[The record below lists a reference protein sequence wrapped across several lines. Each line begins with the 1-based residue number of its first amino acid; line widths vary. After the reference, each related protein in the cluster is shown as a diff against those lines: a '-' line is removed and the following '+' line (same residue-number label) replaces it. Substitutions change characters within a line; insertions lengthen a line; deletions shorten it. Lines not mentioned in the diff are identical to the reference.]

1 MRLGCDGLRT
11 MSLPPGF
18 ANFGSIAMQI
28 AGMGE
33 LAPSKRSLLAQLG
46 PRALLGGAL
55 ASLMTAT
62 VAGVLVAG

>member
-1 MRLGCDGLRT
+1 
-11 MSLPPGF
+11 
-18 ANFGSIAMQI
+18 MQI

-46 PRALLGGAL
+46 LRALLGGAL

-62 VAGVLVAG
+62 VAGILVAG